1 MVMTAARRRGFTAAS
16 ASLCLLFATASSA
29 AAVAV
34 HTVRTDLKP
43 LIRAASESPA
53 QFAVLLPDAVSS
65 AGGGTWSS
73 AGGQATWRYAV
84 QVPTAVS
91 MSFHAVQVSLP
102 ASATL
107 IVRGA
112 TTTTSYRAR
121 DLHRGELWSRIQPGA
136 GLEFTLSVAASERT
150 SVAFRL
156 VSLQAGYRSLGA
168 GVQDHPYY
176 RQLRQ
181 TLLVDNTSCVT
192 NYACRVTPAN
202 TPAGAATVALIVLGL
217 YQCSGTL
224 INDVPQDNTPYVL
237 TARHCLTGKVGIQD
251 DPSRAATLQVY
262 WDATTAC
269 GATLGSLYD
278 PGTPTQTGAT
288 TMVEQQDAWLVR
300 LDVNP
305 MVPDAQFAGFDASGA
320 AVQGGYSIHHAE
332 GSDKQFVA
340 WSGQAALADRFAGF
354 SKFLE
359 TVNQSG
365 NIGPG
370 ASGSALFDQNNRLVG
385 SLTYGR
391 DSSDPSGY
399 GSCPLPVPPPPDGN
413 NGVADFTALAAVWN
427 STTDAT
433 SSTGAAT
440 LKSVLDP
447 HHSGALVVPS
457 ISAALVSLSASTDT
471 LSFGAPLQLTWSASN
486 ATQCSASGGAAGDGW
501 SGTLGTAGSR
511 SVTETVP
518 NLVSYTISCSYSAGR
533 SATATVTV
541 NWLGPTPQLQFSG
554 PPNVWTTRPATLSWS
569 SNVAPCSISGGGLNL
584 ADLPMSGSTTT
595 TQSTPADVSYV
606 LTCGPPNDFAA
617 TQAVVS
623 YVTPG
628 VLLEAN
634 GTDRRLGE
642 DFFLQWL
649 TYADSCTPSGG
660 APGDGWS
667 SNSFSGGSV
676 ILFFPQVTAGG
687 VYTYTLTC
695 ASGALTVQADVTV
708 TFENDPPYVRAAL
721 EQPTVTFSGSPADY
735 VNLSYTSNVSGC
747 TLNSDPN
754 ILSFDD
760 NPFGRSQLPQGRL
773 TLSPERSGS
782 FALSVSCQG
791 AGGAVS
797 SPPLTLTVRA
807 PAPATASISFSP
819 ATVVA
824 GENLLVSWTSNGTSA
839 CSQSGGMPGAL
850 WGSSPGAFGPPAGS
864 DSEIAQVGQFTYGLT
879 CLSIDPASPAVSI
892 NRYLDVLALSNTLTA
907 SATAITVGDSFTL
920 TWTSTAASSC
930 SASGGGANGEPW
942 SGTLPT
948 AGSLTQTATTDG
960 RFTYELACGVND
972 VIMAQDVTL
981 TVSPRSSAPSAG
993 GGGGGALGLLELAS
1007 LAALGGRRGRTRRR
1021 AKMRPPISRQRASK

>member
-1 MVMTAARRRGFTAAS
+1 MVTTAARRRGFTAAS
-16 ASLCLLFATASSA
+16 ASFCLLFAAASSA

-53 QFAVLLPDAVSS
+53 QFAVLLPHAVAS
-65 AGGGTWSS
+65 ADGGTWSS

-136 GLEFTLSVAASERT
+136 GLEFTLSVAAAERGR
-150 SVAFRL
+150 VAFRL

-176 RQLRQ
+176 RELRQ
-181 TLLVDNTSCVT
+181 ALPVDNTGCVT
-192 NYACRVTPAN
+192 NYACKVTPAN
-202 TPAGAATVALIVLGL
+202 TPAGAASVALIVLGL

-251 DPSRAATLQVY
+251 DPSRASTLQVY

-305 MVPDAQFAGFDASGA
+305 SVPDAQFAGFDASGA
-320 AVQGGYSIHHAE
+320 AVQGGYTIHHAE
-332 GSDKQFVA
+332 GFDKQFVA
-340 WSGQAALADRFAGF
+340 WSGQAALADWFAGF
-354 SKFLE
+354 AKFRGDR
-359 TVNQSG
+359 QPDRQH
-365 NIGPG
+365 PG
-370 ASGSALFDQNNRLVG
+370 RAPPAARCSIRTTASSAP
-385 SLTYGR
+385 LTYGR
-391 DSSDPSGY
+391 DSDDDPSGY
-399 GSCPLPVPPPPDGN
+399 GSCPLPAPPAPDGN

-457 ISAALVSLSASTDT
+457 ISAAVVSLNASTDT
-471 LSFGAPLQLTWSASN
+471 LSFGDPLQLTWTASN

-511 SVTETVP
+511 SLTETVP

-541 NWLGPTPQLQFSG
+541 NWLGPTPQLQFTG
-554 PPNVWTTRPATLSWS
+554 PSNVWTTRPATLSWS

-584 ADLPMSGSTTT
+584 ADLPMTGATTT
-595 TQSTPADVSYV
+595 AQSTPADVSYT
-606 LTCGPPNDFAA
+606 LTCGTPNDFASR
-617 TQAVVS
+617 QIVIS

-628 VLLEAN
+628 VLFEAN

-649 TYADSCTPSGG
+649 TYADSCTPSRG

-676 ILFFPQVTAGG
+676 TVFFPQVTSSG

-695 ASGALTVQADVTV
+695 ASGALAVQASVTV
-708 TFENDPPYVRAAL
+708 TFENDPAYVSATL
-721 EQPTVTFSGSPADY
+721 EQPTVTFSASPADY

-747 TLNSDPN
+747 TLNSNPN
-754 ILSFDD
+754 MLYVDD

-773 TLSPERSGS
+773 TLSPDRSGTY
-782 FALSVSCQG
+782 ALSVSCQS
-791 AGGAVS
+791 AGGAVTS
-797 SPPLTLTVRA
+797 APLTLTVRP
-807 PAPATASISFSP
+807 PAPPTASISFNP

-892 NRYLDVLALSNTLTA
+892 NQYLDVLALSDTLTA

-920 TWTSTAASSC
+920 T
-930 SASGGGANGEPW
+930 
-942 SGTLPT
+942 
-948 AGSLTQTATTDG
+948 
-960 RFTYELACGVND
+960 
-972 VIMAQDVTL
+972 
-981 TVSPRSSAPSAG
+981 
-993 GGGGGALGLLELAS
+993 
-1007 LAALGGRRGRTRRR
+1007 
-1021 AKMRPPISRQRASK
+1021 